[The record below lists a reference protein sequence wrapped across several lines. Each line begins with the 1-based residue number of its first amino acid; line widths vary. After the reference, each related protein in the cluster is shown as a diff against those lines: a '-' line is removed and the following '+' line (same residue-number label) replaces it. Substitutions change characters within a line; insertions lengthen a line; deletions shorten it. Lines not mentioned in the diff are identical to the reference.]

1 MATRRRRNKKVSAK
15 ETVQQKQEPVVIET
29 PVEIVEQPVAQ
40 QEAVVTEPVKEEVVV
55 TPVAEETTQDSSKK
69 EKEYVIAKPML
80 FTGDI
85 KDLIPDGMNNGLN
98 NPALEIPQ
106 QWQQQQN
113 IQQPQ
118 PVQQTIAQVEVQ
130 NPQAMGSEQKAALEQ
145 SIQAKKEEE
154 AKMVKQDQLDQINE
168 TKIEKQ
174 EAEQMEQVNKLEAL
188 IGAKIAEAGN
198 AQQEEKSLKDAF
210 VEGAVIGIGAGVGTV
225 AGIYVADKAIGAFEE
240 WRNTKD
246 AAEETSKLISGLL

>member
-15 ETVQQKQEPVVIET
+15 ETVQQQEPVVIET
-29 PVEIVEQPVAQ
+29 PVEVVVEQPVAQ
-40 QEAVVTEPVKEEVVV
+40 QETTVATEPVKEEVVA

-106 QWQQQQN
+106 QWQQQN

-145 SIQAKKEEE
+145 SIALKKEEQQ
-154 AKMVKQDQLDQINE
+154 MVKQDQLDQINE
-168 TKIEKQ
+168 NKIEKQ

-210 VEGAVIGIGAGVGTV
+210 VEGAVIGIGEGVGTV

-246 AAEETSKLISGLL
+246 AAEETSKLIAGLL

>member
-1 MATRRRRNKKVSAK
+1 MATRRRKNKKVSAK
-15 ETVQQKQEPVVIET
+15 ETVQQQEPVVIET

-40 QEAVVTEPVKEEVVV
+40 QEAVVTEPIKEEEVV

-106 QWQQQQN
+106 QWQQQN

-145 SIQAKKEEE
+145 SIALKKKEEQQ
-154 AKMVKQDQLDQINE
+154 MVKQEEMDKINE

>member
-15 ETVQQKQEPVVIET
+15 ETVQQQEPVVIET
-29 PVEIVEQPVAQ
+29 PVEVVVEQPVAQ
-40 QEAVVTEPVKEEVVV
+40 QQETVATEPVKEEVV
-55 TPVAEETTQDSSKK
+55 TTLVAEETTQDSSK
-69 EKEYVIAKPML
+69 EKGYVIAKPML

-106 QWQQQQN
+106 FQQQQN
-113 IQQPQ
+113 IRQPQ

-145 SIQAKKEEE
+145 SIALKKEEQQQ
-154 AKMVKQDQLDQINE
+154 MVKQDQLDQLNE

-246 AAEETSKLISGLL
+246 AAEETSKLIAGLL

>member
-15 ETVQQKQEPVVIET
+15 ETVQQQEPVVIET
-29 PVEIVEQPVAQ
+29 PVEVVVEQPVAQ
-40 QEAVVTEPVKEEVVV
+40 QETTVATEPVKEEVVA

-145 SIQAKKEEE
+145 SIALKKEEQQ
-154 AKMVKQDQLDQINE
+154 MLKQDKLDQINE

>member
-15 ETVQQKQEPVVIET
+15 ETVQQQKPVVIET

-40 QEAVVTEPVKEEVVV
+40 QEAVVTEPVKEETVT

-106 QWQQQQN
+106 QWQQQN

-145 SIQAKKEEE
+145 SIALKKEEQQQ
-154 AKMVKQDQLDQINE
+154 MVKQDQLDQINE

-246 AAEETSKLISGLL
+246 AAEETSKLIAGLL

>member
-15 ETVQQKQEPVVIET
+15 ETVQQQEPVVIET

-40 QEAVVTEPVKEEVVV
+40 QETVATEPVKEEVVA

-69 EKEYVIAKPML
+69 EYIIAKPML

-145 SIQAKKEEE
+145 SIALKKEEQQ
-154 AKMVKQDQLDQINE
+154 MLKQDQLDQINE

-198 AQQEEKSLKDAF
+198 VQQEEKSLKDAF

-246 AAEETSKLISGLL
+246 TAEETSKLISGLL

>member
-15 ETVQQKQEPVVIET
+15 ETVQQQEPVVIET

-40 QEAVVTEPVKEEVVV
+40 QEAVVTEPIKEEVV

-106 QWQQQQN
+106 QWQQQN

>member
-15 ETVQQKQEPVVIET
+15 ETVQQQEPVVIET
-29 PVEIVEQPVAQ
+29 PVEVVVEQPVAQ
-40 QEAVVTEPVKEEVVV
+40 QETTVATEPVKEEVVV

-69 EKEYVIAKPML
+69 EYIIAKPML

-145 SIQAKKEEE
+145 SIALKKEEQQ
-154 AKMVKQDQLDQINE
+154 MVKQDQLDQINE
-168 TKIEKQ
+168 NKIEKQ

-188 IGAKIAEAGN
+188 IGAKIAEAGKVE
-198 AQQEEKSLKDAF
+198 QEEKSLKDAF

>member
-15 ETVQQKQEPVVIET
+15 ETVQQQEPVVIET

-40 QEAVVTEPVKEEVVV
+40 ETVATEPVKEEVVA
-55 TPVAEETTQDSSKK
+55 TPIAEETTQDSSKK

-106 QWQQQQN
+106 QWQQQN

>member
-15 ETVQQKQEPVVIET
+15 ETVQRQEAVVIET
-29 PVEIVEQPVAQ
+29 PVELVVEQPVAQ
-40 QEAVVTEPVKEEVVV
+40 QETVVTEPVKEEVV
-55 TPVAEETTQDSSKK
+55 TPAAEETTQDSSKK

-106 QWQQQQN
+106 QWQQQN

-145 SIQAKKEEE
+145 SIALKKEEQQQ
-154 AKMVKQDQLDQINE
+154 MVKQDQLDQINE

>member
-1 MATRRRRNKKVSAK
+1 
-15 ETVQQKQEPVVIET
+15 
-29 PVEIVEQPVAQ
+29 
-40 QEAVVTEPVKEEVVV
+40 
-55 TPVAEETTQDSSKK
+55 
-69 EKEYVIAKPML
+69 
-80 FTGDI
+80 
-85 KDLIPDGMNNGLN
+85 
-98 NPALEIPQ
+98 
-106 QWQQQQN
+106 
-113 IQQPQ
+113 
-118 PVQQTIAQVEVQ
+118 
-130 NPQAMGSEQKAALEQ
+130 MGSEQKAALEQ
-145 SIQAKKEEE
+145 SIALKKEEQQQ
-154 AKMVKQDQLDQINE
+154 MVKQDQLDQINE

>member
-15 ETVQQKQEPVVIET
+15 ETVQQQEPVVIET

-40 QEAVVTEPVKEEVVV
+40 ETVATEPVKEEVV

-106 QWQQQQN
+106 QWQQQN

>member
-15 ETVQQKQEPVVIET
+15 ETVQQQEPVVIET

-40 QEAVVTEPVKEEVVV
+40 QETVATEPVKEEVVA
-55 TPVAEETTQDSSKK
+55 TPVAEETTQDSSK

-106 QWQQQQN
+106 QWQQQN

-145 SIQAKKEEE
+145 SIALKKEEQQQ
-154 AKMVKQDQLDQINE
+154 MVKQDQLDQINE

-246 AAEETSKLISGLL
+246 AAEETSKLIAGLL

>member
-15 ETVQQKQEPVVIET
+15 ETVQQQEPVVIET

-40 QEAVVTEPVKEEVVV
+40 QETVATEPVKEEVVA

-106 QWQQQQN
+106 QWQQQN

-154 AKMVKQDQLDQINE
+154 AKMVKQEEMDKLNE
-168 TKIEKQ
+168 GKMEQQ
-174 EAEQMEQVNKLEAL
+174 EVNEMEQVNKLEAL

-198 AQQEEKSLKDAF
+198 VQQEEKSLKDAF

-246 AAEETSKLISGLL
+246 AAEETSKLVAGLL

>member
-15 ETVQQKQEPVVIET
+15 ETVQQQEPVVIET

-40 QEAVVTEPVKEEVVV
+40 QEAVVTEPVKEETVV
-55 TPVAEETTQDSSKK
+55 TPVAEETTQDSSKNK
-69 EKEYVIAKPML
+69 GYVIAKPML

-106 QWQQQQN
+106 FQQQN

-154 AKMVKQDQLDQINE
+154 AKMVKQEQLDRVNE
-168 TKIEKQ
+168 GK
-174 EAEQMEQVNKLEAL
+174 MEQQEVNEMEQLNKLEAL

-198 AQQEEKSLKDAF
+198 VQQEEKSLKDAF

-240 WRNTKD
+240 WRNNKD
-246 AAEETSKLISGLL
+246 AAEETSKLIAGLL

>member
-15 ETVQQKQEPVVIET
+15 ETVQQQEPVVIET
-29 PVEIVEQPVAQ
+29 PVEVVVEQPVAQ
-40 QEAVVTEPVKEEVVV
+40 QEAVVTEPVKEETVV
-55 TPVAEETTQDSSKK
+55 TPVTEETTQDSSK
-69 EKEYVIAKPML
+69 EKGYNIAKPML

-106 QWQQQQN
+106 QWQQQN

>member
-15 ETVQQKQEPVVIET
+15 ETVQQQEPVVIET
-29 PVEIVEQPVAQ
+29 PVEVVVEQPVAQ
-40 QEAVVTEPVKEEVVV
+40 QETTVATEPVKEEVVA

-106 QWQQQQN
+106 QWQQQN

-118 PVQQTIAQVEVQ
+118 SVQQTIAQVEVQ

>member
-15 ETVQQKQEPVVIET
+15 ETVQQQEPVVIET

-40 QEAVVTEPVKEEVVV
+40 QETVATEPVKEEVVA

-106 QWQQQQN
+106 QWQQQN

-145 SIQAKKEEE
+145 SIALKKKEEQQ
-154 AKMVKQDQLDQINE
+154 MVKQEEMDKINE

>member
-15 ETVQQKQEPVVIET
+15 ETVQQQEPVVIET

-40 QEAVVTEPVKEEVVV
+40 QEAVVTEPVKEETVV
-55 TPVAEETTQDSSKK
+55 TPVAEETTQDSSKDK
-69 EKEYVIAKPML
+69 GYVIAKPML

-106 QWQQQQN
+106 FQQQN

-118 PVQQTIAQVEVQ
+118 PVQQQTIAQVEVQ

-154 AKMVKQDQLDQINE
+154 AKMVKQEEMDKLNE
-168 TKIEKQ
+168 GK
-174 EAEQMEQVNKLEAL
+174 MEQQEVNEMEQLNKLEAL

-198 AQQEEKSLKDAF
+198 VQQEEKSLKDAF

-246 AAEETSKLISGLL
+246 AAEETSKLIAGLL

>member
-15 ETVQQKQEPVVIET
+15 ETVQQQEPVVIET

-40 QEAVVTEPVKEEVVV
+40 ETVVTEPVKEEVVT

-106 QWQQQQN
+106 QWQQQN

-145 SIQAKKEEE
+145 SIALKKEEQQQ
-154 AKMVKQDQLDQINE
+154 MVKQDKLDQINE

>member
-15 ETVQQKQEPVVIET
+15 ETVQQQEPVVIET

-40 QEAVVTEPVKEEVVV
+40 QETTVATEPVKEEVVT

-98 NPALEIPQ
+98 NPALEVPQ
-106 QWQQQQN
+106 QWQQQN
-113 IQQPQ
+113 IQQTQ

>member
-15 ETVQQKQEPVVIET
+15 ETVQQQEPVVIET
-29 PVEIVEQPVAQ
+29 PVEVVVEQPVAQ
-40 QEAVVTEPVKEEVVV
+40 QEAVVTEPVKEETVT

-98 NPALEIPQ
+98 NPALEIPK
-106 QWQQQQN
+106 QWQQQN
-113 IQQPQ
+113 IQQQPQ

>member
-15 ETVQQKQEPVVIET
+15 ETVQQQEPVVIET
-29 PVEIVEQPVAQ
+29 PVEVVVEQPVAQ
-40 QEAVVTEPVKEEVVV
+40 QEPVVTEVKEEVVA

-85 KDLIPDGMNNGLN
+85 KDLIPDGMNN
-98 NPALEIPQ
+98 PALEIPQ
-106 QWQQQQN
+106 QWQQQN
-113 IQQPQ
+113 IQQQPQ

-198 AQQEEKSLKDAF
+198 VQQEEKSLKDAF

>member
-15 ETVQQKQEPVVIET
+15 ETVQQQEPVVIET

-40 QEAVVTEPVKEEVVV
+40 QETVATEPVKEEVVA

-106 QWQQQQN
+106 QWQQQN

-145 SIQAKKEEE
+145 SIALKKEEQQQ
-154 AKMVKQDQLDQINE
+154 MVKQDKLDQINE

-246 AAEETSKLISGLL
+246 AAEETSKLIAGLL

>member
-1 MATRRRRNKKVSAK
+1 MATRRHRNKKVSAK
-15 ETVQQKQEPVVIET
+15 ETVQQQEPVVIET

-40 QEAVVTEPVKEEVVV
+40 QEAVVTESVKEEVV

-69 EKEYVIAKPML
+69 EYIIAKPML

-118 PVQQTIAQVEVQ
+118 PIQQTIAQVEVQ

-145 SIQAKKEEE
+145 SIALKKEEQQQ
-154 AKMVKQDQLDQINE
+154 MVKQDQLDQINE

-246 AAEETSKLISGLL
+246 AAEETSKLIAGLL

>member
-15 ETVQQKQEPVVIET
+15 ETVQQQEPVVIET

-40 QEAVVTEPVKEEVVV
+40 QEAVVTEPVKEEVVT
-55 TPVAEETTQDSSKK
+55 TPVAEETTQDSSK
-69 EKEYVIAKPML
+69 EKGYTIAKPML

-106 QWQQQQN
+106 FQQQN

-118 PVQQTIAQVEVQ
+118 PVQQQTIAQVEVQ

-154 AKMVKQDQLDQINE
+154 AKMVKQEEMDKLNE
-168 TKIEKQ
+168 GK
-174 EAEQMEQVNKLEAL
+174 MEQQEVNEMEQLNKLEAL

-198 AQQEEKSLKDAF
+198 VQQEEKSLKDAF

-246 AAEETSKLISGLL
+246 AAEETSKLIAGLL

>member
-15 ETVQQKQEPVVIET
+15 ETVQRQEAVVIET

-40 QEAVVTEPVKEEVVV
+40 QETVATEPVKEEVVA

-106 QWQQQQN
+106 FQQQN

-154 AKMVKQDQLDQINE
+154 AKMVKQEEMDKLNE
-168 TKIEKQ
+168 GK
-174 EAEQMEQVNKLEAL
+174 MEQQEVNEMEQLNKLEAL

-198 AQQEEKSLKDAF
+198 VQQEEKSLKDAF

-246 AAEETSKLISGLL
+246 AAEETSKLIAGLL

>member
-15 ETVQQKQEPVVIET
+15 ETVQQQEPVVIET
-29 PVEIVEQPVAQ
+29 PVEVVVEQPVAQ
-40 QEAVVTEPVKEEVVV
+40 QETTVATEPVKEEVVA
-55 TPVAEETTQDSSKK
+55 TPVAEETTQDSSK
-69 EKEYVIAKPML
+69 EKGYTIAKPML

-106 QWQQQQN
+106 QWQQQN

-145 SIQAKKEEE
+145 SIALKKEEQQEMVKQEQLDKVNE
-154 AKMVKQDQLDQINE
+154 AKMEQQEVNE
-168 TKIEKQ
+168 MNE
-174 EAEQMEQVNKLEAL
+174 MNKLEAL

-246 AAEETSKLISGLL
+246 AAEETSKLIAGLL

>member
-15 ETVQQKQEPVVIET
+15 ETVQQQEPVVIET

-40 QEAVVTEPVKEEVVV
+40 QETVATEPVKEEVVA
-55 TPVAEETTQDSSKK
+55 TPVAEETTQDSSK
-69 EKEYVIAKPML
+69 EKGYNIAKPML

-106 QWQQQQN
+106 QWQQQN

-145 SIQAKKEEE
+145 SIALKKEEQQ
-154 AKMVKQDQLDQINE
+154 MVKQDQLDQLNE

-188 IGAKIAEAGN
+188 ISAKIAEAGN
-198 AQQEEKSLKDAF
+198 TQQEEKSLKDAF

-246 AAEETSKLISGLL
+246 AAEETSKLIAGLL

>member
-15 ETVQQKQEPVVIET
+15 ETVQQQEPVVIET

-40 QEAVVTEPVKEEVVV
+40 QETVATEPVKEEVVA

-145 SIQAKKEEE
+145 SIALKKEQQQ
-154 AKMVKQDQLDQINE
+154 MVKQDQLDQINE

-246 AAEETSKLISGLL
+246 AAEETSKLIAGLL

>member
-15 ETVQQKQEPVVIET
+15 ETVQQQEPVVIET

-40 QEAVVTEPVKEEVVV
+40 QETVSTEPVKEEVVA

-69 EKEYVIAKPML
+69 EKEYAIAKPML

-154 AKMVKQDQLDQINE
+154 AKMVKQDQLDKINE

>member
-15 ETVQQKQEPVVIET
+15 ETVQQQEPVVIET
-29 PVEIVEQPVAQ
+29 PVEIVKQPVAQ
-40 QEAVVTEPVKEEVVV
+40 QETTVATEPVKEEVVA

-98 NPALEIPQ
+98 NPALEVPQ
-106 QWQQQQN
+106 QWQQQN
-113 IQQPQ
+113 IQQTQ

>member
-15 ETVQQKQEPVVIET
+15 ETVQQQEPVVIET

-40 QEAVVTEPVKEEVVV
+40 QETTVATEPVKEEVVT

-106 QWQQQQN
+106 QWQQQN

-198 AQQEEKSLKDAF
+198 VQQEEKSLKDAF

>member
-15 ETVQQKQEPVVIET
+15 ETVQRQEAVVIET

-40 QEAVVTEPVKEEVVV
+40 QQETVATEPVKEEVVA

-106 QWQQQQN
+106 QWQQQN

-210 VEGAVIGIGAGVGTV
+210 VESAVIGIGAGVGTV

-246 AAEETSKLISGLL
+246 AAEETSKLIAGLL

>member
-15 ETVQQKQEPVVIET
+15 ETVQQQEPVVIET

-40 QEAVVTEPVKEEVVV
+40 QEAVVTEPVKEEAV

-106 QWQQQQN
+106 QWQQQN

>member
-15 ETVQQKQEPVVIET
+15 ETVQQQEPVVIET

-40 QEAVVTEPVKEEVVV
+40 QEAVVTEPDKEETVV
-55 TPVAEETTQDSSKK
+55 TPVTEETTQDSSKK

>member
-15 ETVQQKQEPVVIET
+15 ETVQRQEAVVIET

-40 QEAVVTEPVKEEVVV
+40 QETVVTEPVKEEVVT
-55 TPVAEETTQDSSKK
+55 TPVAEETTQDSSK
-69 EKEYVIAKPML
+69 EKGYTIAKPML

-106 QWQQQQN
+106 QWQQQN

-154 AKMVKQDQLDQINE
+154 AKMVKQDQLDKINE